1 MPLVSN
7 PLSPSS
13 NFRVEVGK
21 IPPSPDLFPYRR
33 VAARIAVR
41 LSATLYKRLIETKK
55 GLASM
60 KGRVEFSS
68 TLSVRNN
75 EIDGQWQGSY
85 IYDICISLSLSH
97 SC

>member
-21 IPPSPDLFPYRR
+21 IPPSADLFPYQR

-60 KGRVEFSS
+60 KGRVDCR
-68 TLSVRNN
+68 RNHDSEKRMEN
-75 EIDGQWQGSY
+75 SKTMVNFPKIQIF
-85 IYDICISLSLSH
+85 IYV
-97 SC
+97 